1 MKTYIITGASNGIG
15 ASLSREIVR
24 RNGKVIGIS
33 RNEEKLMALKSELG
47 DAFSFFIC
55 DVQNEKS
62 VAETFD
68 QIISKNEK
76 IDGLINNAGLGIFNQ
91 FESVSLE
98 EWNTQLHTNLTGTFL
113 CTKSIVPQLK
123 KQQSGIIVN
132 IASIAGKMGIAE
144 AAAYNASKFGVVG
157 FSESIMHELRNFG
170 IRVTC
175 ICPGSVDT
183 NFFDNV
189 QKKMEASKMMRA
201 SDIANMVCYVLEQPE
216 HLIIDT
222 IIMRPLGKA

>member
-15 ASLSREIVR
+15 ASLSREIAKR
-24 RNGKVIGIS
+24 GGKVIGIS
-33 RNEEKLMALKSELG
+33 RNEEKLKSLKNELG
-47 DAFSFFIC
+47 DLFSYFIC

-62 VAETFD
+62 VADVFEK
-68 QIISKNEK
+68 IISENEK

-91 FESVSLE
+91 LESVSLE
-98 EWNTQLHTNLTGTFL
+98 EWNTQLQTNLTGTFL

-189 QKKMEASKMMRA
+189 QKKMEASKMMKP